1 MENVAACDEA
11 AAGMTSVE
19 VDGGSAPERAG
30 QEPGPLPPHRRP
42 AFLRPGV
49 LSRRSRRRAR

>member
-1 MENVAACDEA
+1 MENVAACDGA
-11 AAGMTSVE
+11 AAVMMSVD
-19 VDGGSAPERAG
+19 VDGGSAPARSE
-30 QEPGPLPPHRRP
+30 QEQGPLPPHRRP